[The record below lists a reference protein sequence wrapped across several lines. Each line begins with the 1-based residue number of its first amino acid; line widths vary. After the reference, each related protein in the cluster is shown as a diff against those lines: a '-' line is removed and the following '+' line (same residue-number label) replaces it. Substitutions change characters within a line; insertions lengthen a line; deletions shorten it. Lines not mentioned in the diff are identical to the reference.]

1 MKNYEALA
9 TELGHEITKR
19 EAGAFEVNAALAA
32 HPEIHGEELQSM
44 TAHVNFLKTNGIQ
57 AETDFCGIPH
67 AYFAHV
73 LGQADAKHR
82 VAILAEYDAL
92 PEIGHGCGHC
102 ASGSISLLAA
112 AALKG
117 MENELGDIAVDIIG
131 TPDEEYTGQKTAMVE
146 RGVFDKYD
154 FAVMIHMESGVSYS
168 NYKFMALEALRVR
181 FKGQSAHAAASP
193 WHGRNA
199 LDAATL
205 CMAACGLARQQLS
218 RDAVISYYLVKGGN
232 ASNSIPDFTE
242 LEFCLRAAKVPGLKL
257 VKEAVLRAVKGAA
270 IATNTTFEYNSIG
283 YPFSDLVQVETATRL
298 IEDAMTEANVPHQR
312 FPVQSASSDIGAV
325 SYRCPAFQPALAVS
339 DHCFALHTQEMADCM
354 VKPEING
361 TIRTGAEIIARTILK
376 LAVDPSRFDVIR
388 SEWKAALQE
397 A

>member
-1 MKNYEALA
+1 
-9 TELGHEITKR
+9 
-19 EAGAFEVNAALAA
+19 
-32 HPEIHGEELQSM
+32 
-44 TAHVNFLKTNGIQ
+44 
-57 AETDFCGIPH
+57 
-67 AYFAHV
+67 
-73 LGQADAKHR
+73 
-82 VAILAEYDAL
+82 
-92 PEIGHGCGHC
+92 
-102 ASGSISLLAA
+102 
-112 AALKG
+112 
-117 MENELGDIAVDIIG
+117 
-131 TPDEEYTGQKTAMVE
+131 
-146 RGVFDKYD
+146 
-154 FAVMIHMESGVSYS
+154 
-168 NYKFMALEALRVR
+168 MALEALRVR

-376 LAVDPSRFDVIR
+376 LAVDPSRFDAIR